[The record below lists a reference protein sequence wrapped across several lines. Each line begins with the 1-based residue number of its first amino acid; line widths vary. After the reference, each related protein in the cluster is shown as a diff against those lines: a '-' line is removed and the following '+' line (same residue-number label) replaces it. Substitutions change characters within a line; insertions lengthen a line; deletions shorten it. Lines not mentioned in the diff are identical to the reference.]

1 MSDIYDSALIANP
14 KGQFMQLAA
23 RIRRMSAPHWL
34 GLYAAIL
41 LAWALLYAMQLPP
54 DLVAAANIYGAEFWE
69 ALCRVEPGLAGA
81 PNILLMWALM
91 SAAMMAPT
99 ALPAFATWEDLVQTG
114 RAPGLWALLG
124 GYLAVWL
131 GFSLLATAAQLA
143 LAEGGLLNPLG
154 ESVSIWLTAG
164 LLAGAGAYQFSAL
177 KEACLAKCR
186 RPLTFFIQHWDEGP
200 LRMGLRLGA
209 VCLGC
214 CWALM
219 LLAFVG
225 GTMNLLWMGGAMVLM
240 ALEKLPALGAALT
253 RPSGYGLL
261 ALGAAVVISELGG
274 WT

>member
-1 MSDIYDSALIANP
+1 
-14 KGQFMQLAA
+14 MQLAS
-23 RIRRMSAPHWL
+23 RIRRMTAPHWL
-34 GLYAAIL
+34 GLYGAIL

-114 RAPGLWALLG
+114 RASGLWALLG
-124 GYLAVWL
+124 GYLLVWL

-154 ESVSIWLTAG
+154 ESVNIWLTAG
-164 LLAGAGAYQFSAL
+164 LLAGAGAYQFSTL
-177 KEACLAKCR
+177 KAACLAKCR
-186 RPLTFFIQHWDEGP
+186 RPLTFFMQFWDEGP
-200 LRMGLRLGA
+200 FRMGLRLGA

-253 RPSGYGLL
+253 RPLGYGLL
-261 ALGAAVVISELGG
+261 ALGAAVMISELGG